1 MVYIF
6 CRLYNGRLEV
16 FPNRHVSHR
25 QIERSEKHNAPR
37 PAGYCR
43 EKNLKFRGKK
53 FKRIFNKFLSFLKA
67 KIFRFSRKFRI
78 FGQFQ
83 MTNGQ
88 LNFGFLG
95 Q

>member
-37 PAGYCR
+37 PAGTIA
-43 EKNLKFRGKK
+43 EKKK
-53 FKRIFNKFLSFLKA
+53 PKIQRKKVFNKF
-67 KIFRFSRKFRI
+67 
-78 FGQFQ
+78 
-83 MTNGQ
+83 
-88 LNFGFLG
+88 
-95 Q
+95 

>member
-1 MVYIF
+1 MSSFCTLVAWCIFF

-43 EKNLKFRGKK
+43 EKKPKIQRKKVLK
-53 FKRIFNKFLSFLKA
+53 
-67 KIFRFSRKFRI
+67 
-78 FGQFQ
+78 
-83 MTNGQ
+83 
-88 LNFGFLG
+88 NF
-95 Q
+95 